1 MNFLKSL
8 FESWLWKMAWRDSR
22 SSRKRL
28 LIFMSSIIMGIAA
41 LMAISSFGV
50 NLQLG
55 LERQAKTL
63 LGADLVVRSRQ
74 PLSDEA
80 EKFIHTLGGETA
92 REISFSSMVFF
103 PKNGATRLA
112 QIRATDGKFPFYGE
126 LETTPPLTATGFMDG
141 PIALVE
147 DGLMLQYDVQNGDVI
162 KIGAFEYSIGG
173 RLKKVPGETTAAGII
188 GARVYIPIAYLGR
201 TRLFQKG
208 SAATYKVYFKL
219 PPQPTAEQIVKDHQS
234 EFLKLHLDTETVE
247 ERKAN
252 LGRSLENAYD
262 FLNLVGFISLL
273 LGSIGVASAIHVYVK
288 QKISTI
294 AVMRCLGAREK
305 QTISIY
311 LIQTFSLGLVG
322 AVCGILLGLGIQ
334 YLLPHVLGDFLP
346 MSVPFLISWKSLV
359 KAVGVGLGVSV
370 LFSLLPLLA
379 IRKVSPLLA
388 IRASYEIQ
396 RTLRDPLRWFLYG
409 LILAGVGAFA
419 VTHTRRWFHGIFFT
433 GGLLIALGLLA
444 GVARLL
450 MWLTKRFLRGS
461 FPYVW
466 RQGLANLYR
475 PHNQTLVLM
484 LSLGLGTF
492 LMSTLYLVHSVL
504 MNQVFLMG
512 RGHQPNLIL
521 FDIQPDQKEEVGD
534 LVRSNKLPILQET
547 PVVTMR
553 LSSIR
558 GRAVSEILKD
568 PKNSI
573 QESWLQREYRS
584 TYRDTLID
592 TEKLVL
598 GKWQARVNGDTEPIL
613 VSLEEGIAKRLK
625 VGIGDQLVFDVQG
638 LPLATTVGSLR
649 KVEWERVQPN
659 FFVVFPAGVLE
670 SAPQFLVMVLRVND
684 NAESARLQRAVVQQ
698 FPNVSA
704 IDLSLIVT
712 MIDGIL
718 DRVSFVIRFMAL
730 FSIFTGLL
738 VLAGAV
744 IAGKYQR
751 MKESVLL
758 RTLGASRAQIRDI
771 LMIEYLFLGEFAALT
786 GMLLALLASWALAR
800 FVFETG
806 FAPSWVFIFAGLV
819 VVPLLAIGIG
829 MLNSRGIANRP
840 PLEVL
845 RAET

>member
-1 MNFLKSL
+1 MNSMKSL
-8 FESWLWKMAWRDSR
+8 FEPWLWKMAWRDSR

-63 LGADLVVRSRQ
+63 LGADLVIRSRQ

-80 EKFIHTLGGETA
+80 EKLIQTIGGLTS

-126 LETTPPLTATGFMDG
+126 LETSPPLAATGFMFG
-141 PIALVE
+141 PLALAE
-147 DGLMLQYDVQNGDVI
+147 DSLMLQYDVQNGDAI
-162 KIGAFEYSIGG
+162 KIGAFEYKIGG
-173 RLKKVPGETTAAGII
+173 RLKKVPGETAAAGII
-188 GARVYIPIAYLGR
+188 GARVYIPITYLGQ
-201 TRLFQKG
+201 TRLFQRG
-208 SAATYKVYFKL
+208 SSATYKVYFKL
-219 PPQPTAEQIVKDHQS
+219 PSQVSADQIVKKYES
-234 EFLKLHLDTETVE
+234 EFLKLRLDTETVE

-273 LGSIGVASAIHVYVK
+273 LGCIGVASAIHVYVK

-294 AVMRCLGAREK
+294 AVLRCLGARER
-305 QTISIY
+305 QTFAIY
-311 LIQTFSLGLVG
+311 LIQALSLGLAG
-322 AVCGILLGLGIQ
+322 AFWGILLGLGIQ

-346 MSVPFLISWKSLV
+346 LSVPFLISWKSLS
-359 KAVGVGLGVSV
+359 KAMGVGLGVSI

-379 IRKVSPLLA
+379 IRKVSPFLA

-396 RTLRDPLRWFLYG
+396 STLRDPFRWLLYG
-409 LILAGVGAFA
+409 LILAGVGMFA
-419 VTHTRRWFHGIFFT
+419 VTHTRRWFHGIWFT
-433 GGLLIALGLLA
+433 VGLLIALGLLA

-450 MWLTKRFLRGS
+450 MWLTKRYLRGS

-475 PHNQTLVLM
+475 PNNQTLVLM

-504 MNQVFLMG
+504 INEAVLMG
-512 RGHQPNLIL
+512 RGHQPNLVL
-521 FDIQPDQKEEVGD
+521 FDIQPDQKEAVGD
-534 LVRSNKLPILQET
+534 LVRSNQLPILQEM

-553 LSSIR
+553 LASIR

-584 TYRDTLID
+584 TYREGLIE

-598 GKWQARVNGDTEPIL
+598 GKWQGRVNADTEPIV

-625 VGIGDQLVFDVQG
+625 VGIGDQLIFDVQG
-638 LPLATTVGSLR
+638 LPLTTTVGSLR

-670 SAPQFLVMVLRVND
+670 SAPQFFVMVLRVND

-718 DRVSFVIRFMAL
+718 NKVSFVIRFMAF
-730 FSIFTGLL
+730 FSTFTGLL

-751 MKESVLL
+751 IKESVLL
-758 RTLGASRAQIRDI
+758 RTLGASRVQIRDI
-771 LMIEYLFLGEFAALT
+771 LVIEYLFLGGFAALT
-786 GMLLALLASWALAR
+786 GMLLSLVASWALAH
-800 FVFETG
+800 FVFETR
-806 FAPSWVFIFAGLV
+806 FVPSWIFVLAGLL
-819 VVPLLAIGIG
+819 VVPLLAIVIG

-845 RAET
+845 RAES